1 MKDDKELILDL
12 EERIKT
18 LERALQF
25 YGNPKHYER
34 GEYWTVVIDGGRT
47 ARKAI
52 KEAAAYV
59 QEEKETQQEP
69 SSIKEMG

>member
-12 EERIKT
+12 EEKTRI

-34 GEYWTVVIDGGRT
+34 GEYWTVVIDGGKA

-52 KEAAAYV
+52 EEASRYGKE
-59 QEEKETQQEP
+59 EET
-69 SSIKEMG
+69 